1 MKSFFKSEPLYYSCG
16 VDLIIITT
24 ISVLIVAINSKY
36 LKDMNEDDKTRPPGT
51 PPCLISDVMRFRTKL
66 GMIQTPFYYYLAWIL
81 IQGFDLPDWFY
92 HALCNTEPYF
102 RLFSF
107 FYFSSTSL
115 IISLMRYVYIVHN
128 QKVLEFGK
136 ETAKRMFYNF
146 SVGVPMLLG
155 ALHAAT
161 IPMPPA
167 SYNVAHRVCN
177 AFHETSYNMTCG
189 VTGLKDDCNPVLTL
203 VLQHVPSYLTSG
215 IGILVKLIYILI
227 CTNVLDGFLYF
238 KTFKMIRE

>member
-51 PPCLISDVMRFRTKL
+51 PPCLISDVMRTRTKL
-66 GMIQTPFYYYLAWIL
+66 GMIQTPFYYYLSWIL
-81 IQGFDLPDWFY
+81 IQQFKLPDWFY
-92 HALCNTEPYF
+92 HTICNTEPYY
-102 RLFSF
+102 RLFAH

-115 IISLMRYVYIVHN
+115 IISLMRYIFIVHN
-128 QKVLEFGK
+128 RKVLEFGK
-136 ETAKRMFYNF
+136 EKAKKMFYCF
-146 SVGVPMLLG
+146 SVGIPLLLG

-161 IPMPPA
+161 IPTPPA

-189 VTGLKDDCNPVLTL
+189 VNGIKDDCNPILTF
-203 VLQHVPSYLTSG
+203 VLQHVPSNLSRY
-215 IGILVKLIYILI
+215 
-227 CTNVLDGFLYF
+227 
-238 KTFKMIRE
+238 

>member
-51 PPCLISDVMRFRTKL
+51 PPCLISDVMRTRTKL
-66 GMIQTPFYYYLAWIL
+66 GMIQTPFYYYLSWIL
-81 IQGFDLPDWFY
+81 IQQFKLPDWFY
-92 HALCNTEPYF
+92 HTICNTEPYY
-102 RLFSF
+102 RLFAH

-115 IISLMRYVYIVHN
+115 IISLMRYIFIVHN
-128 QKVLEFGK
+128 RKVLEFGK
-136 ETAKRMFYNF
+136 EKAKKMFYCF
-146 SVGVPMLLG
+146 SVGIPLLLG

-161 IPMPPA
+161 IPTPPA

-189 VTGLKDDCNPVLTL
+189 VNGIKDDCNPILTF
-203 VLQHVPSYLTSG
+203 VLQHVPSYLTFG
-215 IGILVKLIYILI
+215 IGILVKLIYILTI
-227 CTNVLDGFLYF
+227 ANVLDGILYF
-238 KTFKMIRE
+238 KTFKKIRE

>member
-1 MKSFFKSEPLYYSCG
+1 MKSFFNQEPLYFSCG

-36 LKDMNEDDKTRPPGT
+36 LRDMNEDDKTRPPGT
-51 PPCLISDVMRFRTKL
+51 PPCLISDVMRTRTKI
-66 GMIQTPFYYYLAWIL
+66 GMIQTPFYYWLAWIL

-115 IISLMRYVYIVHN
+115 IISLMRYVFIVHN

-136 ETAKRMFYNF
+136 ETAKRMFYYF

-227 CTNVLDGFLYF
+227 CTNFLDGLLYF